1 MATRDLLA
9 EITGHGAEGILANL
23 DIESAGGLDVAR
35 RIREGEVADIVILAS
50 GAIAALEAEGL
61 VTDPTPFVV
70 SEVVLAVPTGS
81 PKPDISTEAA
91 LRETLEAVGPIGYS
105 TGPSGDAFLAL
116 LDRWDLRDTLS
127 DRLVQAPVGVSVGRL
142 LTEGTVVIGL
152 QQRPELTGIEGVDIH
167 GPLPHEC
174 AIRTTFTAAIL
185 KTSAGPDAAR
195 NALCALKS
203 PTLRGAIQR
212 HGLNTAS
219 P

>member
-9 EITGHGAEGILANL
+9 EITGPGAEGVLANL

-35 RIREGEVADIVILAS
+35 RVREGEVADIVILAS

-61 VTDPTPFVV
+61 VTDPAPFVV

-81 PKPDISTEAA
+81 PRLDISTEVA
-91 LRETLEAVGPIGYS
+91 LRQTLVAAGPIGYS

-116 LDRWDLRDTLS
+116 LDGWGLRDTLS

-152 QQRPELTGIEGVDIH
+152 QQRPELTGIRGVDIV
-167 GPLPHEC
+167 GPLPPQC
-174 AIRTTFTAAIL
+174 AVRTTFTGAL
-185 KTSAGPDAAR
+185 LTTSRQPDLAHE
-195 NALCALKS
+195 ALLALS
-203 PTLRGAIQR
+203 PRALHHVMHR
-212 HGLNTAS
+212 HGLAPATR
-219 P
+219 